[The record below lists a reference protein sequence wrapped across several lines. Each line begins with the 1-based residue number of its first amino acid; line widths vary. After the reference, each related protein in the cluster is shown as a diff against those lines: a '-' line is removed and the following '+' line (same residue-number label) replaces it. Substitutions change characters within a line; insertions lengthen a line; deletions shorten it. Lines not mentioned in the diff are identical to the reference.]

1 MIAAIH
7 QPNFFPWL
15 GYFRKIARADVF
27 VFLDA
32 VQFPRTSR
40 GTWVNRV
47 QMLIGSHPRWITC
60 PIKRPGG
67 LQSISEIPIDDTNP
81 WRRKFLKTL
90 EMNYKRSTHFQ
101 NTMTWVEPLVLF
113 PSRSLAE
120 YNMRSIREIASHL
133 GLECRF
139 VLQSQL
145 SVLKADGATGSERLA
160 EICKQLSADTYL
172 AGDGA
177 DEYEDMSAY
186 ELIGV
191 RMIKSGFRQQTYPQV
206 GSRQFVPGL
215 SVLDALFN
223 IGLHETKMLLGGREL

>member
-15 GYFRKIARADVF
+15 GYFNKIARADVF

-32 VQFPRTSR
+32 VAFSKGSWT
-40 GTWVNRV
+40 NRV
-47 QMLIGSHPRWITC
+47 QMLVAGKPRWVTC
-60 PIKRPGG
+60 PILQEMG
-67 LQSISEIPIDDTNP
+67 QSINQVQIDDRQP
-81 WRRKFLKTL
+81 CRRKMVKTL
-90 EMNYKRSTHFQ
+90 EMNYGKAAHFQ
-101 NTMTWVEPLVLF
+101 NIMTWVEPLVLF

-145 SVLKADGATGSERLA
+145 SVLEADGATGSERLA

-177 DEYEDMSAY
+177 DGYEDLSAY
-186 ELIGV
+186 ERAGV
-191 RMIKSGFRQQTYPQV
+191 RMIKSGFRQQAYPQA

-215 SVLDALFN
+215 SILDALFN
-223 IGLHETKMLLGGREL
+223 IGLHETRMLLAGREL